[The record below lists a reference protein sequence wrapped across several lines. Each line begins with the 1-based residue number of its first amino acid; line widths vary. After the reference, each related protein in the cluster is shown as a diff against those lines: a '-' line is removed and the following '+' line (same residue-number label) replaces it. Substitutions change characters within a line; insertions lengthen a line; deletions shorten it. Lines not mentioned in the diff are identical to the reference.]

1 MKERDTMKKKNLFN
15 INCISLVSLISI
27 YMLLEYIIL
36 RLINLAFMS
45 NVVHIFVSI
54 FAILIMLILIKSG
67 IGNVAVFISVII
79 LFIFGYLVF
88 AFTYRPEHIVEKDGK
103 QMVAYVDSFLDVHIY
118 YYDYINPIVRGSQL
132 KIYENYGSGGYDPFD
147 REEMPV
153 VKQYIYYDEKGKEI
167 KSSYMKN

>member
-36 RLINLAFMS
+36 RLINLAFMN

-67 IGNVAVFISVII
+67 IGNVAV
-79 LFIFGYLVF
+79 LL
-88 AFTYRPEHIVEKDGK
+88 A
-103 QMVAYVDSFLDVHIY
+103 L
-118 YYDYINPIVRGSQL
+118 
-132 KIYENYGSGGYDPFD
+132 
-147 REEMPV
+147 
-153 VKQYIYYDEKGKEI
+153 
-167 KSSYMKN
+167 